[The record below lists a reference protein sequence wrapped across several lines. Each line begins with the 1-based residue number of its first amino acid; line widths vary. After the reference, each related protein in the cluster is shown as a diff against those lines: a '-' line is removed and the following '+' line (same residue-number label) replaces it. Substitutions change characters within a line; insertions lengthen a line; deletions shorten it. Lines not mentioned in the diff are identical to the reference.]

1 MWTEF
6 GLLIAAYFLG
16 SLPTGYIAG
25 RIAGI
30 DIRQHGSGST
40 GATNVWRTIGKGAG
54 ITVFVVD
61 LLKGILAVYLTQHFS
76 TASAWTQWFTV
87 GAAMMA
93 LLGHTRSIWL
103 GFSGGKAVA
112 TGLGVLLI
120 LNWIVGISAFG
131 LWLATMGIWRTVS
144 LSSIVAAISAPLLMI
159 LTQSPLAYILLASIG
174 GAYVVWCHR
183 SNIERL
189 WQGTEPSIV
198 TASVDP
204 QND

>member
-54 ITVFVVD
+54 LTVFVVD
-61 LLKGILAVYLTQHFS
+61 LLKGILAVFLTQHFS
-76 TASAWTQWFTV
+76 TAGAWTQWFAV

-144 LSSIVAAISAPLLMI
+144 LSSIIAAISAPILMI

-198 TASVDP
+198 TASADP
-204 QND
+204 QKD